1 MPEEQPVDDQDEAQ
15 ELNDALQLRAVSN
28 LVRHRILRLLR
39 DQPATI
45 TQVAARMDIAKGSAS
60 YHMRLL
66 EKAGLVAV
74 VRTRKVRGV
83 TERYYERTCSR
94 IRLPEPE
101 QGAPNV
107 VMRHALADLEAAPTG
122 PARLVRMHQA
132 RLSKEKYAEFT
143 ARLEALVEEIA
154 AASDPAEPAAT
165 LAVAFFRPEEHA

>member
-1 MPEEQPVDDQDEAQ
+1 MSEEQPVAGQDEPLQ
-15 ELNDALQLRAVSN
+15 ISDELQLRAVSN

-45 TQVAARMDIAKGSAS
+45 TQVAARMGIAKGSAS

-83 TERYYERTCSR
+83 TERYYARTSSR

-107 VMRHALADLEAAPTG
+107 VMRHALADLEAAPSG
-122 PARLVRMHQA
+122 SPRLVRMHQA
-132 RLSKEKYAEFT
+132 RLSKDKYAEFT
-143 ARLEALVEEIA
+143 ARLEALVEEIS
-154 AASDPAEPAAT
+154 AASDPAEPPAT
-165 LAVAFFRPEEHA
+165 LALAFFRPEEHA

>member
-1 MPEEQPVDDQDEAQ
+1 MSEKQPPDGQDETLQ
-15 ELNDALQLRAVSN
+15 LTSELQLRAVSN
-28 LVRHRILRLLR
+28 FVRHRILRVLR

-45 TQVAARMDIAKGSAS
+45 TQVAARLGIAKGSAS

-66 EKAGLVAV
+66 EKAGMVAV

-83 TERYYERTCSR
+83 TERYYERTSSG

-107 VMRHALADLEAAPTG
+107 VMRHALADLEAAPSG
-122 PARLVRMHQA
+122 PPRLVRMHQA
-132 RLSKEKYAEFT
+132 RLSKDRFAEFT
-143 ARLEALVEEIA
+143 ARLQALVEEIA

-165 LAVAFFRPEEHA
+165 LAVAFFRPEEDV